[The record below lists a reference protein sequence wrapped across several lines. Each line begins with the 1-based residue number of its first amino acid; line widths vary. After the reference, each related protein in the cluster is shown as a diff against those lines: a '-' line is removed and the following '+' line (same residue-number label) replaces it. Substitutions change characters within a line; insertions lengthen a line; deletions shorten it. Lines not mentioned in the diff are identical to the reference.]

1 MLAALLAVQAI
12 GWVLIGI
19 RLTRLLKEISSTCA
33 DMTALV
39 VSLRECQGRDGMRMK
54 NERSE

>member
-1 MLAALLAVQAI
+1 M
-12 GWVLIGI
+12 
-19 RLTRLLKEISSTCA
+19 RLLKEISSTCA